1 MVARWVQPVR
11 NKTMTP
17 VQKIV
22 RAAAQAALVVAGLAA
37 SGAQA
42 APIFNPANGHYYDI
56 NTTLLNWADAKAAAE
71 AMTYNGKRGHLVTI
85 TSQAEQSFLE
95 QNLSN
100 LAFGSGSQF
109 GFWLGASKSSPNSNF
124 EWVTGEAFSYT
135 NWNPG
140 EPNFDPTPSA
150 LHFFQFSQK
159 GKWNDATAS
168 AWRWGSVIEYEGN
181 AVPEPGSLALVG
193 LALAGI
199 GLAGRRRRA

>member
-1 MVARWVQPVR
+1 M
-11 NKTMTP
+11 KP

-37 SGAQA
+37 AGAQA
-42 APIFNPANGHYYDI
+42 APIYNAANGHYYDI

-71 AMTYNGKRGHLVTI
+71 SMTYAGMQGHLVTI
-85 TSQAEQSFLE
+85 TSQAEQDFLM

-100 LAFGSGSQF
+100 LAFGSNSQF
-109 GFWLGASKSSPNSNF
+109 GFWLGASKSSPSANF
-124 EWVTGEAFSYT
+124 EWVTGEAFNYT

-140 EPNFDPTPSA
+140 EPNGDATPSA

-159 GKWNDATAS
+159 GKWNDATATS
-168 AWRWGSVIEYEGN
+168 WLWGSVIEYEGN

-199 GLAGRRRRA
+199 GLVGRRRRA